1 MAQPEYAHACLG
13 EAAKLEKTN
22 FYSGR
27 KNKHLWKI
35 KKMSFNIKTEVNW
48 EEETCLAANWEQC
61 GFLFDRMISIDEIT
75 GLTLGLKF
83 AVRLSIDE
91 GRDPIFEIKPM
102 PGIEVLNGV
111 DIQFILIQFKYSSA
125 TGNGCV
131 SFTPSLRAMKNIKNG
146 WSNKNSSFG
155 YVEIISYLSIFHLK
169 PICFLNNVEKNM

>member
-1 MAQPEYAHACLG
+1 M
-13 EAAKLEKTN
+13 
-22 FYSGR
+22 
-27 KNKHLWKI
+27 
-35 KKMSFNIKTEVNW
+35 VV
-48 EEETCLAANWEQC
+48 
-61 GFLFDRMISIDEIT
+61 LFDRMISIDEIT
-75 GLTLGLKF
+75 VLTLGLKF

-146 WSNKNSSFG
+146 WSNKNSSFE
-155 YVEIISYLSIFHLK
+155 YVEIIFIFIHFSFKTNL
-169 PICFLNNVEKNM
+169 FS

>member
-1 MAQPEYAHACLG
+1 
-13 EAAKLEKTN
+13 
-22 FYSGR
+22 
-27 KNKHLWKI
+27 
-35 KKMSFNIKTEVNW
+35 MSFNIKTEVNW
-48 EEETCLAANWEQC
+48 EEETCLAANCEQC

-131 SFTPSLRAMKNIKNG
+131 SFMPSLRAMKNIKNG

>member
-1 MAQPEYAHACLG
+1 MQTLSQPRSNVP
-13 EAAKLEKTN
+13 K
-22 FYSGR
+22 
-27 KNKHLWKI
+27 
-35 KKMSFNIKTEVNW
+35 
-48 EEETCLAANWEQC
+48 
-61 GFLFDRMISIDEIT
+61 
-75 GLTLGLKF
+75 
-83 AVRLSIDE
+83 
-91 GRDPIFEIKPM
+91 
-102 PGIEVLNGV
+102 PGIVVCARIRVLNGV

>member
-1 MAQPEYAHACLG
+1 
-13 EAAKLEKTN
+13 
-22 FYSGR
+22 
-27 KNKHLWKI
+27 
-35 KKMSFNIKTEVNW
+35 MSFNIKTEVNW

-155 YVEIISYLSIFHLK
+155 YVEIQRQRSNFRNQGITWEHYAWGPTRGHLTRSRR
-169 PICFLNNVEKNM
+169 